1 MTQVALKSPVT
12 FAKAQVIDGPNAE
25 TLANSMLFQRP
36 QFVVFTV
43 LIQHPFWK
51 NRTIRRDIAARV
63 CGINQIK
70 DNPEMLVL
78 FVEAAD
84 GSALEG
90 MGAIHYNSFARKGVW
105 QHLYDYCDPDQ
116 VTGIIVDILV

>member
-1 MTQVALKSPVT
+1 MTQVALKSSVT
-12 FAKAQVIDGPNAE
+12 FPKAQVIDGPNAE

-36 QFVVFTV
+36 ALVTFTV
-43 LIQHPFWK
+43 LLPHPFWK
-51 NRTIRRDIAARV
+51 HRDLRREVGAKI
-63 CGINQIK
+63 CGINKIK

-78 FVEAAD
+78 FVETAD

-116 VTGIIVDILV
+116 VAGIIVDILV